1 MSTDEKAN
9 ASIAK
14 KDWKTELTDEE
25 YYVCREAGTE
35 RAFTGVLLDEQ
46 RDGLYVC
53 KCCEAPLF
61 PSDTKFDVGCGWP
74 SFYKQLDDGNVDYRE
89 DLSHGMRRVEIFCK
103 QCGSH
108 LGHVFPDGPAPTGQR
123 YCVNSLSMTFKGE
136 GDTQIKG

>member
-9 ASIAK
+9 ASVAK

-35 RAFTGVLLDEQ
+35 RPFTGVLLDEQ

-61 PSDTKFDVGCGWP
+61 PSDTKFDAHCGWP
-74 SFYKQLDDGNVDYRE
+74 SFDEAIEGAVSYKR
-89 DLSHGMRRVEIFCK
+89 DLSHGMVRTEILCSN
-103 QCGSH
+103 CGGH
-108 LGHVFPDGPAPTGQR
+108 LGHVFDDGPTETGKR
-123 YCVNSLSMTFKGE
+123 YCVNSLSLDFDPSKE
-136 GDTQIKG
+136 KN